1 MSRRRSALLLAVVTL
16 IAAGLWTASAG
27 ATREDLPMAR
37 ALVVTAP
44 FHETA
49 DTLRRN
55 EALADLMGRHGIR
68 GATLYRLV
76 TAAPDLK
83 PRRLPIGQ
91 VFEFRYIGT
100 GTEPARVRTR
110 LSPERVLWIKRN
122 AGGVWHEET
131 ERILWNPEPV
141 RIVGAVQGS
150 LYETLSA
157 IVPDSILSR
166 AERDRM
172 IYDLADGV
180 FGWEIDFTRDV
191 VPGDHFAILFERLVS
206 SLGEARYGRLLAA
219 RLDARGEAHT
229 AFVLTDKDGGNE
241 YYDADGRSLKRA
253 FKLAPV
259 PYRITSRFS
268 LSRFHPILGI
278 WRAHLGN
285 DYHAPIGTPV
295 EATGDGVVRRANRWG
310 GYGLMVAL
318 RHPHG
323 IETRYAHLSR
333 LAAGIHPG
341 MVVTQGEVIG
351 YSGMSGLATA
361 PHVHYEFLKNGHQQN
376 PSRADLGDGT
386 PVPDARRAEFL
397 AVRDHY
403 EHLLDAASPPVLAL
417 GPN

>member
-1 MSRRRSALLLAVVTL
+1 MTRRAPGLLLALLTL
-16 IAAGLWTASAG
+16 VAAGVWTASAG
-27 ATREDLPMAR
+27 ATGDDLPMAR

-49 DTLRRN
+49 DTVRRN
-55 EALADLMGRHGIR
+55 ETLAVVLGRHGIR
-68 GATLYRLV
+68 GATLYRLLS
-76 TAAPDLK
+76 AAPDLK
-83 PRRLPIGQ
+83 PRRVPVGQ

-110 LSPERVLWIKRN
+110 LSPERVLWVRRD
-122 AGGVWHEET
+122 AGGVWREEI

-141 RIVGAVQGS
+141 RVVGTMRGS
-150 LYETLSA
+150 LYETLSE
-157 IVPDSILSR
+157 IIPDSVLPR

-180 FGWEIDFTRDV
+180 FGWEIDFTRDLV
-191 VPGDHFAILFERLVS
+191 EGDHFAILFERLVS

-219 RLDARGEAHT
+219 HLQARGEEHT
-229 AFVLTDKDGGNE
+229 AYVLTDANGGNA
-241 YYDADGRSLKRA
+241 YYDARGRSLKRA

-268 LSRFHPILGI
+268 RHRFHPILGI

-295 EATGDGVVRRANRWG
+295 EATGNGVIRRANRWG
-310 GYGLMVAL
+310 GYGLMVAI

-333 LAAGIHPG
+333 LAAGIYAG
-341 MVVTQGEVIG
+341 VAVTQGEIIG
-351 YSGMSGLATA
+351 YSGMSGLADA
-361 PHVHYEFLKNGHQQN
+361 PHVHYEFLKNGHQEN
-376 PSRADLGDGT
+376 PSRLDLGDGT
-386 PVPDARRAEFL
+386 PVPAARRAEFT
-397 AVRDHY
+397 AVRNHF

-417 GPN
+417 GAN